1 MSDREHAGA
10 GYPEDAGAAHGA
22 GASSGSDFPAPATV
36 RLGGRRPVVR
46 LPGSRLGLR
55 ARITAMFGFGAL
67 LLSVFMGVG
76 TYLVSRQFSLHQR
89 ESSAIRQT
97 FVDAL
102 VARSSLR
109 DNSSDIV
116 PLLESLDTSGSR
128 ALLVLH
134 GRWFSASV
142 PLGEK
147 SIPLAMRRLVA
158 SGTAA
163 SQLIV
168 LSGTPEL
175 VVGVPIP
182 SVGVGYFEVVSL
194 EDIARSLQI
203 LALALAG
210 AGAVTIVAGAVVG
223 RWASGR
229 ALAPLSEVSHAAEV
243 IAHGQLD
250 TRLRT
255 ADDADLA
262 PLAESFNR
270 MTDALQER
278 IEREARFTSDVSHE
292 LRSPLTTLATAVG
305 VIEANAAGL
314 TSRGRTALALLATEI
329 RHFQKMV
336 DDLLEIS
343 RVDTGAVVLSTDE
356 VEVAEL
362 VDHLASIG
370 SARGVPVAVDPAVA
384 RLRLSVDKRRIER
397 IVANLVGN
405 AARYAGGATL
415 LSAEPG
421 TGRPTFDTDGPHG
434 GAPHAGGERTTAGH
448 NRPTASA
455 GTSSH
460 GDPDPTA
467 RPWVHLVVADRGPGI
482 APHERQ
488 RIFERFY
495 RGSASGR
502 RGATEGTGLGLALV
516 AEHVR
521 LHGGQ
526 VWAEDGL
533 DGDHRFVVALP
544 TVDKPLASPPDELAT
559 TTSTSQPSGR
569 RSQPRG
575 RRSQP
580 RSGSDRSGST
590 DDRSGPAADLPTPGA
605 VP

>member
-1 MSDREHAGA
+1 
-10 GYPEDAGAAHGA
+10 
-22 GASSGSDFPAPATV
+22 
-36 RLGGRRPVVR
+36 
-46 LPGSRLGLR
+46 
-55 ARITAMFGFGAL
+55 MFGFGAL
-67 LLSVFMGVG
+67 LLSVFMGVS
-76 TYLVSRQFSLHQR
+76 TYLVARQFSLHQR
-89 ESSAIRQT
+89 EVAAIRQT

-109 DNSSDIV
+109 DTSTDIV
-116 PLLESLDTSGSR
+116 SLLESLDTSGSR
-128 ALLVLH
+128 ALVVLH

-158 SGTAA
+158 SGTAG

-182 SVGVGYFEVVSL
+182 SVGVDYFEVISL

-210 AGAVTIVAGAVVG
+210 AGAVTTVAGAVIG

-229 ALAPLSEVSHAAEV
+229 ALAPLSDVSHAAEV
-243 IAHGQLD
+243 IAHGQLG

-292 LRSPLTTLATAVG
+292 LRSPLTTLTTAVG
-305 VIEANAAGL
+305 VIEANAGGL
-314 TSRGRTALALLATEI
+314 GDRGRTALRLLATEI

-362 VDHLASIG
+362 VDHLASVG
-370 SARGVPVAVDPAVA
+370 SARGVPVAIDPAVA
-384 RLRLSVDKRRIER
+384 HLRLSVDKRRIER
-397 IVANLVGN
+397 IVANLVTN

-421 TGRPTFDTDGPHG
+421 PGRPASGIDGPDVAASQDG
-434 GAPHAGGERTTAGH
+434 GAGPAAEG
-448 NRPTASA
+448 ASDVSP
-455 GTSSH
+455 G
-460 GDPDPTA
+460 
-467 RPWVHLVVADRGPGI
+467 RWVHLVVADRGPGI
-482 APHERQ
+482 APEERQ

-521 LHGGQ
+521 LHHGR
-526 VWAEDGL
+526 VWAEDGI

-544 TVDKPLASPPDELAT
+544 TVDGPVPPPSPEGPASRADDHAHGRIDR
-559 TTSTSQPSGR
+559 TSARGVLNAAPTSPIGLRADLPGAGSG
-569 RSQPRG
+569 G
-575 RRSQP
+575 GG
-580 RSGSDRSGST
+580 RSGSGGGGRGGGGGGRSVAPT
-590 DDRSGPAADLPTPGA
+590 RRTDLPGA
-605 VP
+605 EAEP